1 MVVNVLEENSV
12 DQHIL
17 FDLCATVSLDGNGG
31 RSEEFGFPFTA
42 FLICFLTI
50 F

>member
-1 MVVNVLEENSV
+1 MYVMVHGKIVCMVKWHTVDICGKILF

-31 RSEEFGFPFTA
+31 R
-42 FLICFLTI
+42 
-50 F
+50 